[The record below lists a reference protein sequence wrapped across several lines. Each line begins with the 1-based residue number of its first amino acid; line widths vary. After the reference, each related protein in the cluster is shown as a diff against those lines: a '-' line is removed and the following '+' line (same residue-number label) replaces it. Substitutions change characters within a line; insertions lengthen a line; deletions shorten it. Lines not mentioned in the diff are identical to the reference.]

1 VIRRALVLAVLL
13 PAAVTLALC
22 AAPAPASASVGS
34 GACTVAGAANRVAGG
49 ACTLLRSPGT
59 VLSAGKKLLSGH
71 IGSAVKTILGGGGS
85 SSTASTALGLTAIVA
100 WVVAGAQ
107 FSISETTNVLG
118 ETTRPELGTTWFS
131 SAYWRIAGIAALLTL
146 PFLFA
151 AAVQA
156 LLRSDLALLTRAA
169 FGYLPLAMLAV
180 GIAAPVTMLLL
191 AATDQLCAA
200 VSSAVGAGGPHFD
213 PAHIAGAIVVGASP
227 FLRFL
232 VATVTTAAAI
242 MLWLELTVREAAVYV
257 IVLMMPL
264 AFAALVWP
272 SRRVWAV
279 RSVELLVAL
288 ILSKLAI
295 VAVLELGGAA
305 LDQLGHHGLGGIMS
319 GLSGTAL
326 LLLAGLSPWA
336 VLRLVPLT
344 ELASGAVDSLRTNA
358 GANYRQAD
366 KIRVAG
372 EHKLVELAAGLAA
385 RMRAEAEQAG
395 VAARRANGA
404 DGTVL
409 GVEESDLREGSEHAA
424 DAEPASAGRQER
436 ARAGRP
442 EQGSSDGNGDLGPGP
457 DGEDGHAVEERLPS
471 LDPMFQAPNG
481 TWRPLTLG
489 PDGDWPYPRVWPP
502 DTPDGAPSRAARSE
516 RAAGEVTENAA
527 RPEPDTPGEDHD
539 PLPPRQQKP
548 GGSL

>member
-1 VIRRALVLAVLL
+1 VIARALVLAALL
-13 PAAVTLALC
+13 LATATLATC
-22 AAPAPASASVGS
+22 ANPTRASASVGS
-34 GACTVAGAANRVAGG
+34 GACTAAGVANRIAGK
-49 ACTLLRSPGT
+49 ACTLLRAPGR

-71 IGSAVKTILGGGGS
+71 FGSAIKTILGGGGS
-85 SSTASTALGLTAIVA
+85 ASTASTALGLAAMVA

-107 FSISETTNVLG
+107 FSISETTKVLG
-118 ETTRPELGTTWFS
+118 ETTRPQLGTTWFS

-156 LLRSDLALLTRAA
+156 LLRSDLAVLARAA

-200 VSSAVGAGGPHFD
+200 VSSASGAAGPRFDLAHAVIAVGTA
-213 PAHIAGAIVVGASP
+213 P

-232 VATVTTAAAI
+232 VGIVTTAAAI
-242 MLWLELTVREAAVYV
+242 VLWLELTVREAAVYV

-305 LDQLGHHGLGGIMS
+305 LDQLGHHGLGGITA

-326 LLLAGLSPWA
+326 LLLAALSPWA
-336 VLRLVPLT
+336 VLRLVPLS
-344 ELASGAVDSLRTNA
+344 ELAGGAVESLRANA
-358 GANYRQAD
+358 AANYRQASA
-366 KIRVAG
+366 VVG
-372 EHKLVELAAGLAA
+372 GGPHKLAELGGGVTA
-385 RMRAEAEQAG
+385 RMRADAHEARLGPPWRGSRAWDLKSSPEARSGCAG
-395 VAARRANGA
+395 HTDP
-404 DGTVL
+404 DGRSVR
-409 GVEESDLREGSEHAA
+409 DP
-424 DAEPASAGRQER
+424 AEPDRSDVG
-436 ARAGRP
+436 G
-442 EQGSSDGNGDLGPGP
+442 GSDPR
-457 DGEDGHAVEERLPS
+457 AVEERLPG

-481 TWRPLTLG
+481 AWRPLTLG
-489 PDGDWPYPRVWPP
+489 PDGDWPHPRVWPP
-502 DTPDGAPSRAARSE
+502 GEQAGSSSSAQGGSE
-516 RAAGEVTENAA
+516 RRSAPEADGGAG
-527 RPEPDTPGEDHD
+527 RGDRPGEDRD
-539 PLPPRQQKP
+539 PLPPPQEKP
-548 GGSL
+548 EGSL